1 MDYNN
6 VKLSVVLQYTNIR
19 IIILSMK
26 LSEIIKEYKDAF
38 EKAYICT
45 VVKELGVYG
54 IAYNFIE
61 SELKK
66 SGSKKLFD
74 GSYKNDWADIKEDD
88 FMEMKLSELVNLTD
102 GDVERIIKDE
112 YDEELSLREDARK
125 EYEREKELEKE
136 FGEF

>member
-1 MDYNN
+1 
-6 VKLSVVLQYTNIR
+6 
-19 IIILSMK
+19 MK

-102 GDVERIIKDE
+102 GDVDTNMAVQLSTNAEISFDINIPSNND
-112 YDEELSLREDARK
+112 YDYRYWILPKSPWSSPL
-125 EYEREKELEKE
+125 
-136 FGEF
+136 